1 MLDIRFD
8 SEPMFWLDIR
18 FDSEPMFWCVCA
30 TLSLCS
36 GVCVL
41 L

>member
-18 FDSEPMFWCVCA
+18 FDSEPMFWCVC
-30 TLSLCS
+30 
-36 GVCVL
+36 VL